1 MYYGSKWLYNVV
13 YIPHFGGDFDQ
24 TNWFEKI
31 EPRQV
36 KDSRRASA
44 TASAGL
50 ASSASC
56 VWRHRGRGELEIGLG
71 QFH

>member
-1 MYYGSKWLYNVV
+1 MDQNGCIMLYTS
-13 YIPHFGGDFDQ
+13 PTLEDFDQ